1 MVRETEARTRR
12 AMGTRHFA
20 MNAGLGAR
28 SGERKRKESL
38 AAEAQRT
45 QRWEGRRGRY
55 KARLA
60 FASANNSAFA
70 LRKRRQDGRSPKM
83 KQMADSVHPASK
95 VASICGRF
103 RKITG

>member
-45 QRWEGRRGRY
+45 QRTQRWEVRRGRY
-55 KARLA
+55 LLLGPLPAGRARL
-60 FASANNSAFA
+60 FLLGLPCSLLRA
-70 LRKRRQDGRSPKM
+70 LRSWAFLSCAACRS
-83 KQMADSVHPASK
+83 
-95 VASICGRF
+95 R
-103 RKITG
+103 